1 MRSTLKEKK
10 SKINKPKMMKYLF
23 IYYYYYYVHRVIL
36 YVIIYLIIK
45 ISVNYNTKHVKCLML
60 IILSH

>member
-45 ISVNYNTKHVKCLML
+45 ISVNYNTKHVK
-60 IILSH
+60 